1 MVADAAGGPAT
12 VAMQAARCGPM
23 HAGGN
28 APAVDAA
35 GDLGLHLPPLLLLG
49 QPSAAREKEPGD
61 GEPMAEPEAR

>member
-1 MVADAAGGPAT
+1 MVADAGGGPAT

-23 HAGGN
+23 HAAGD

-35 GDLGLHLPPLLLLG
+35 GDLGLHLPPVLLLG